1 MTMKYSKDYRSY
13 AGILKIVYNLLGP
26 KGEVMPMEVGQ
37 TSNISSEAVKDV
49 QGVVA
54 AAMLKRT
61 LNLQQAMLQEL
72 FQSLGIGSNLD
83 IQA

>member
-1 MTMKYSKDYRSY
+1 
-13 AGILKIVYNLLGP
+13 
-26 KGEVMPMEVGQ
+26 MEVGQ
-37 TSNISSEAVKDV
+37 TSNISSEAIKDV

>member
-1 MTMKYSKDYRSY
+1 MTMKYSKDYRSC

-26 KGEVMPMEVGQ
+26 QGEVMPMEVGQ

>member
-1 MTMKYSKDYRSY
+1 
-13 AGILKIVYNLLGP
+13 
-26 KGEVMPMEVGQ
+26 MEIGQ

-72 FQSLGIGSNLD
+72 FSFKVWALD
-83 IQA
+83 QIWTYKPEAPSGAGAEPPAPDIMWCKMTITICL